1 MTWRKKRT
9 EWTVFISW
17 MQKLPV
23 GQEQNIGGMD
33 TKGGKPL
40 NPFTDSIFRRF
51 CHRSRESHLILLCMR
66 PNQHNAET
74 SG

>member
-1 MTWRKKRT
+1 MTWRMKRT

-33 TKGGKPL
+33 TKVV
-40 NPFTDSIFRRF
+40 NP
-51 CHRSRESHLILLCMR
+51 
-66 PNQHNAET
+66 
-74 SG
+74 